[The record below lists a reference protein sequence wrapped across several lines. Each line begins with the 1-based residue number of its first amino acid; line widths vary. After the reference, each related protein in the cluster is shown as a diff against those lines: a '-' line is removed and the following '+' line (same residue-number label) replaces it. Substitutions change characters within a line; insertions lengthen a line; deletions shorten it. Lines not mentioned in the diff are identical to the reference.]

1 MPGAA
6 LQSAGWLL
14 LAARGSGLRR
24 AFELVHGQW
33 EQEGEE
39 RLVSGR
45 NRHHRSMFER
55 GKWRALVLGQ
65 NEGPV
70 TGRVLCSWTNEDKS
84 GDWRLWEVQITALE
98 SSST

>member
-1 MPGAA
+1 VPGGCSS
-6 LQSAGWLL
+6 LPVGV
-14 LAARGSGLRR
+14 
-24 AFELVHGQW
+24 AFDELSSRCMTNG
-33 EQEGEE
+33 EQQGEE
-39 RLVSGR
+39 GSVSGR
-45 NRHHRSMFER
+45 NRYHKSRFER